1 MTAKPA
7 KPTPGEVLSGLKPR
21 WHGSMEALARCW
33 DSVLDEMLTLFYP
46 PFRASDDVEML
57 AMSVTAIRAYAED
70 LAGYPEAQL
79 RRAWREVRRNHKTER
94 WPTINAIL
102 EAIGSD
108 RAGVSISPSRYREA
122 TAEEQDLQRIAYGEV
137 RMPFVRACDVA
148 HHRRDAERR
157 KNRERGGYNPF
168 AAKVSA

>member
-1 MTAKPA
+1 MS
-7 KPTPGEVLSGLKPR
+7 KPTKPSPSEVLSALQPSWR
-21 WHGSMEALARCW
+21 GSRESLTKAW
-33 DSVLDEMLTLFYP
+33 DACLEEMLTLFYP
-46 PFRASDDVEML
+46 PFRAADDVEML
-57 AMSVTAIRAYAED
+57 ELSVKGIRAYAED
-70 LAGYPEAQL
+70 LAGFPEDRIRA
-79 RRAWREVRRNHKTER
+79 AWRQVRREHKVER